1 MSGGSDAGA
10 PPDRT
15 TSSADEVP
23 DQLIALALEF
33 AIGIAAAGA
42 KLRAPLAFPSSLRP
56 MLKFQKLPPAA
67 LTKVRR
73 AVEGDAEFRRK
84 LAVAAS
90 AAPELLDE
98 ASMLWLARPEG
109 WEAGL
114 AGLSAVVGPAD
125 LAAELRRAERRR
137 QAAETAT
144 HRVLAELVLLR
155 AELDRSTEMSASSAR
170 TGERMRADTA
180 AARLEL
186 ERHQAALRKA
196 NDQLRA
202 AQVRADEM
210 EGVRDEVIARAAA
223 AERLRDEVLASRAA
237 SGPAGVAAPETQRAV
252 LAGAAVIADDLETQS
267 TMARQLVGELD
278 RLAHRLHQLEP
289 SVRTPHVPERPVSR
303 KGREP
308 KASRRKPIS
317 VPGGLYGSSL
327 AAAEHVVR
335 HPRAMVF
342 VDGYNV
348 AKLRFPLLELV
359 AQRSKC
365 LDMCE
370 DVARRWGTEIVV
382 VFDGTNGVG
391 IASTKRRL
399 VRVTFSPEGVIA
411 DDVIRREV
419 ASLPDDVPVV
429 VVTNDQA
436 VIADVRAMG
445 ANPVSSDRWIE
456 LATR

>member
-33 AIGIAAAGA
+33 AIGIAAAGS

-56 MLKFQKLPPAA
+56 MLKFQKLPSAA

-73 AVEGDAEFRRK
+73 AVEGDDEFRRK

-137 QAAETAT
+137 QAAETAM
-144 HRVLAELVLLR
+144 HRVMAELVQLR
-155 AELDRSTEMSASSAR
+155 AELARRAEASASSAR
-170 TGERMRADTA
+170 TDERMRADTA
-180 AARLEL
+180 AARLEV

-196 NDQLRA
+196 NDQQRA
-202 AQVRADEM
+202 AQVRADEL
-210 EGVRDEVIARAAA
+210 EVARDEAIARAVV

-237 SGPAGVAAPETQRAV
+237 SGPAGATSLEKQRAV
-252 LAGAAVIADDLETQS
+252 LAGAAGIADDLETQS
-267 TMARQLVGELD
+267 ALARQLVGELD
-278 RLAHRLHQLEP
+278 RLANRLYQLEP
-289 SVRTPHVPERPVSR
+289 SVRVPNVPERPVR
-303 KGREP
+303 KGREL
-308 KASRRKPIS
+308 KTSRRKPIG

-348 AKLRFPLLELV
+348 AKLRFPLLDLE